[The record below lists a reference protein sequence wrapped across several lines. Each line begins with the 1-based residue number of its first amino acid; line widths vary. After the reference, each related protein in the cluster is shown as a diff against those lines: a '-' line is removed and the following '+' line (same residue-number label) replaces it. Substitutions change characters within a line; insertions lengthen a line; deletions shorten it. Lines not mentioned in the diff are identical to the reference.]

1 MLYRLNYIW
10 RLLATGFAF
19 SIFGLGGFLVPLC
32 AVPVLFLTSKDQQVR
47 QRRARKLI
55 HWVFNAFI
63 KMARALGILTWDIE
77 GLERLQKSGILI
89 LANHPTLLDVVFLV
103 AFIPNADCIVKS
115 GLLKNP
121 AMRGFVNLAGYI
133 TNNSGEELIGLSAK
147 SVINGSAL
155 IIFPEGTRTKDDHDL
170 SFRRGAANIA
180 VRGNI
185 RPTPVVIKCNPAT
198 LSKQHK
204 WYHIPAR
211 KFHLSIQVH
220 SELNIDEYRK
230 LNASLGARR
239 LTRYMEDFF
248 TKEVIANEHRL
259 TRARA

>member
-19 SIFGLGGFLVPLC
+19 FIFGLGGFIAPLC
-32 AVPVLFLTSKDQQVR
+32 ALPILCFTSKDHQVR

-63 KMARALGILTWDIE
+63 KMARALGILTWDID
-77 GLERLQKSGILI
+77 GLERLQKSGILVF
-89 LANHPTLLDVVFLV
+89 ANHPTLIDVVFLV

-115 GLLKNP
+115 RLLKNP
-121 AMRGFVNLAGYI
+121 TMRGFVNLAGYI
-133 TNNSGEELIGLSAK
+133 TNDSGEELIAMSAK
-147 SVINGSAL
+147 SVIDGSAL
-155 IIFPEGTRTKDDHDL
+155 IIFPEGTRTKDSREL
-170 SFRRGAANIA
+170 SFHRGAANIA

-185 RPTPVVIKCNPAT
+185 PPTPVVIKCDPAT

-204 WYHIPAR
+204 WYHIPDR

-220 SELNIDEYRK
+220 SELNIDEFRK
-230 LNASLGARR
+230 PNFSLGARR
-239 LTRYMEDFF
+239 LTHYMEDFF

-259 TRARA
+259 TRA